1 MERAREHRRSW
12 AATAREVG
20 PLFQLTALYNPPE
33 DPAAFD
39 QHYDNVHADLA
50 KKLPGLQRFTINRPG
65 PDPDGNPPQFYFVA
79 VLEWA
84 DENAFQQSIASPEGQ
99 AALAD
104 LPNFAGAGMTMLTG
118 TVTQYI

>member
-1 MERAREHRRSW
+1 M
-12 AATAREVG
+12 
-20 PLFQLTALYNPPE
+20 FQLTALYNQPE

-39 QHYDNVHADLA
+39 RHYDDVHAPLA
-50 KKLPGLQRFTINRPG
+50 MKLPGLQRFAINRPG
-65 PDPDGNPPQFYFVA
+65 PDPDGNPPQYYFVA

-104 LPNFAGAGMTMLTG
+104 LQNFAGAGMTMLTG
-118 TVTQYI
+118 KTTQYI